1 MKRGLVRLRAGM
13 HPGMWR
19 GLFVLGDHLFEGVD
33 LPGHRLTRA
42 QIVAAMKKYAFAL
55 LLPWFW
61 CCAAS
66 AQQASATL
74 TLTVVGAQAN
84 VGQIIA
90 SLFDSKATYMRQ
102 SIVTKTRAVG
112 ADGTVVIDFGEH
124 PHGDYAVS
132 LIYDKNANGKLDTG
146 FMRIPKEKFGFSNN
160 AKGRFGPAKWK
171 HARFVLNG
179 ASLKLQIRLAVARGN
194 L

>member
-1 MKRGLVRLRAGM
+1 
-13 HPGMWR
+13 
-19 GLFVLGDHLFEGVD
+19 
-33 LPGHRLTRA
+33 
-42 QIVAAMKKYAFAL
+42 MKKYAFAL
-55 LLPWFW
+55 LLAWFW
-61 CCAAS
+61 SCAAS
-66 AQQASATL
+66 AQQVTATL
-74 TLTVVGAQAN
+74 TLTVVGAQPN

-90 SLFDSKATYMRQ
+90 SLFDSKAAYMRQ

-112 ADGTVVIDFGEH
+112 EHGTVVIEFGEH

-146 FMRIPKEKFGFSNN
+146 FLRIPKEKFGFSNN

-171 HARFVLNG
+171 HARFVLDG
-179 ASLKLQIRLAVARGN
+179 ASLQLHIRLAGAKGN